1 MPHEEGHLENTDSG
15 TSDSYNPFGMIT
27 ATGETIQTIKDQNEQ
42 YEKDLEAQKDAATHS
57 GWGSLF
63 GGLLG
68 VPLMQAVLGTTLGP
82 AGIAL
87 AAGGGAWL
95 GGKAG
100 QWTGENLR
108 KDPYRGDFDRQLHHR
123 QWASGREDKLE
134 TELEG
139 IRSDVNTSINQS
151 AIKAGAGAAGKSI
164 WADMREGLS
173 FNEALMGHEGYSHG
187 GKIKGMFIR
196 EPINIG
202 GGKLDIPNIL
212 GKFLDPNNQTV
223 TTDTTKLPGSKL
235 PGEPVVDP
243 FNITSVMPEGGLRK
257 PSLNTN
263 LLLNSSLTSDGE
275 YPWKV

>member
-1 MPHEEGHLENTDSG
+1 MPEANENQQQG
-15 TSDSYNPFGMIT
+15 YKPFGMIQ
-27 ATGETIQTIKDQNEQ
+27 ATGEAYSVKKAMDEWYQEQADIQEDV
-42 YEKDLEAQKDAATHS
+42 
-57 GWGSLF
+57 GWWETVGSTLGGLF
-63 GGLLG
+63 G
-68 VPLMQAVLGTTLGP
+68 PAAASAILGTTLGP
-82 AGIAL
+82 VGIAL

-235 PGEPVVDP
+235 PGEPVARRG
-243 FNITSVMPEGGLRK
+243 IK
-257 PSLNTN
+257 
-263 LLLNSSLTSDGE
+263 
-275 YPWKV
+275 KA